1 MAETQPA
8 VHIMAPETAQLKA
21 WLAGIL
27 ATEGGDIPTVEVLA
41 SVGSTNRYLLET
53 VKGDATARP
62 RVCLAQ
68 EQTHGRGRRGRT
80 WYSRAGCSLALSL
93 AWPLG
98 RLRVPPAYP
107 VGAGIGVVR
116 ALRAIGINGVGLKW
130 PNDLVSGAAKLGG
143 ILVEPLGAGKDRCGW
158 LVVGI
163 GLNRRG
169 SGAWQLPREVT
180 DLESLS
186 SGGSPAWLELAG
198 HIVAEQY
205 RLHDSLLAQGIR
217 PLQTELERVDILRD
231 RRIEVLDTGV
241 RGRADGIDP
250 ASGCLRVQL
259 DGGGEEWLYSGEV
272 SVWSCEND

>member
-1 MAETQPA
+1 MAETLPA
-8 VHIMAPETAQLKA
+8 ARIMAPETAQLEGR
-21 WLAGIL
+21 LADL
-27 ATEGGDIPTVEVLA
+27 LEAEGREVPAVEVLA
-41 SVGSTNRYLLET
+41 SVDSTHRYLLES
-53 VKGDATARP
+53 VQGGATAQL
-62 RVCLAQ
+62 RVCLAL

-80 WYSRAGCSLALSL
+80 WYTRAGCGLALSL

-116 ALRAIGINGVGLKW
+116 ALQALGINGVGLKW

-143 ILVEPLGAGKDRCGW
+143 ILVEQLGAGQDRCRW

-169 SGAWQLPREVT
+169 AGALQLPREVT
-180 DLESLS
+180 DLESLH
-186 SGGSPAWLELAG
+186 SGPPPALPELAA
-198 HIVAEQY
+198 HIVAEQC
-205 RLHDSLLAQGIR
+205 RLHGSLLAQGIR
-217 PLQTELERVDILRD
+217 PLQQELERLDILRD

-250 ASGCLRVQL
+250 ASGRLRVQL
-259 DGGGEEWLYSGEV
+259 DRGGVEWLYAGEV
-272 SVWSCEND
+272 SVRNCEND